1 MACDSMTCKVTLAAS
16 RQMLNASQDK
26 TQWAQKT
33 VREYRLKGDPETVR
47 RENGQEMPMIARF
60 AVPKWLQME
69 QLEGLEAHWQQPS

>member
-26 TQWAQKT
+26 TEWAQKT
-33 VREYRLKGDPETVR
+33 MRKYRLKGDPEMVR
-47 RENGQEMPMIARF
+47 RENGQGMPMIARF
-60 AVPKWLQME
+60 AVPKWSQME

>member
-1 MACDSMTCKVTLAAS
+1 MQRLHQREKECRGVACDSMTCKVTLAAS

-47 RENGQEMPMIARF
+47 RENG
-60 AVPKWLQME
+60 
-69 QLEGLEAHWQQPS
+69 